1 MPKRDEAHMA
11 AVRQQILA
19 AARVVFERKGVA
31 EASMSDVS
39 TQAGL
44 SVGSIYVH
52 FRSKEDVLLQLIETA
67 EVNAAPFEACSSAGE
82 LLGLVESSLKLQERP
97 DATNQVARTALEIA
111 AITRRNPDVQAVV
124 SKNFKNLRRALL
136 ETVVRIG
143 KEANHLDESDMLA
156 VGESILSLLVS
167 AQAQMLIGV
176 PTNTE
181 AKMKAARLLI
191 KLLHG
196 APVRVKR

>member
-1 MPKRDEAHMA
+1 MPKRDEIHMA

-31 EASMSDVS
+31 EASMNDVS

-97 DATNQVARTALEIA
+97 DSANQVARTALEVA
-111 AITRRNPDVQAVV
+111 AITRRNPEVQAVV

-143 KEANHLDESDMLA
+143 KDANHLEEGEMLA
-156 VGESILSLLVS
+156 IGESILSLLVS

-176 PTNTE
+176 PTHTE

-191 KLLHG
+191 RLLHG